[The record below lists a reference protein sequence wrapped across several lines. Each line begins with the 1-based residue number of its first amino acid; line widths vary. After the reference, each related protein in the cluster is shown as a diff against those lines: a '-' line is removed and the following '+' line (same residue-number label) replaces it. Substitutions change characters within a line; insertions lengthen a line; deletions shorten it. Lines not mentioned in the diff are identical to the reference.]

1 MMPRPLTLILLLSA
15 GLAFAAR
22 AALPTDDP
30 ALAEDLKAYIASLDP
45 AKPADCI
52 GFVNRHLSDILYR
65 RFTPESALECEL
77 ARMKSAHSTACLKN
91 HTLKGLSKEE
101 ILRLEAAERASP
113 WWERSGWSTREKQSL
128 LRRPPE
134 ASNMNAK
141 GKNVKGEDAKE
152 QSAGKN
158 LKDEDVPASDCDR
171 RPGASASDD
180 FSAEAGW
187 CDLAEPRSQP

>member
-1 MMPRPLTLILLLSA
+1 MMPRPLSLILLLSA

-30 ALAEDLKAYIASLDP
+30 ALAEDLKAYIVSLDP

-65 RFTPESALECEL
+65 RFTPASALESEL

-113 WWERSGWSTREKQSL
+113 WWERSGWATREKQSL
-128 LRRPPE
+128 LRRPPDT
-134 ASNMNAK
+134 SLKNAK
-141 GKNVKGEDAKE
+141 GKDAKA
-152 QSAGKN
+152 QNAGKN
-158 LKDEDVPASDCDR
+158 LKDEDVP
-171 RPGASASDD
+171 ASDD

-187 CDLAEPRSQP
+187 CDLAEPRSEP

>member
-1 MMPRPLTLILLLSA
+1 MMPRPLSLILLLSA

-65 RFTPESALECEL
+65 RFTPASALESEL

-113 WWERSGWSTREKQSL
+113 WWERSGWATREKQSL

-141 GKNVKGEDAKE
+141 GKDAKE
-152 QSAGKN
+152 QNAGKN
-158 LKDEDVPASDCDR
+158 LMNAEAPASDCDR

-187 CDLAEPRSQP
+187 CDLAEPRTEP